1 MSDVWLFI
9 ITLIAIVVTVAA
21 AIGFA
26 LFSGGLRT
34 RARDVLGTALVLG
47 IILQGTFIVIL
58 GEHFLEQFKSH

>member
-9 ITLIAIVVTVAA
+9 IDVVAILATVGTLV
-21 AIGFA
+21 GFA

-34 RARDVLGTALVLG
+34 RARDVLGTTLMLG
-47 IILQGTFIVIL
+47 IILEGTFVVIL